1 MTLRELINSV
11 LDRGHFSHVTKFI
24 HKEYYTDQPKS
35 EQGPINCS
43 YQAVIGELL
52 ELRSQKAQYAI
63 YVHEKEERGEKFV
76 DVSLYCDE
84 DEETYAMDLTDW
96 ADLIDA
102 KIKNDL
108 NTLTWQHELLGHI
121 LWEIT
126 FYGFTEDK
134 VALELSKMKKLAE
147 RIDNGEE
154 KLIPW
159 KGFDD
164 LKDL

>member
-11 LDRGHFSHVTKFI
+11 LDRGHFSHVTQFI

-52 ELRSQKAQYAI
+52 ELRSKKAEYAI
-63 YVHEKEERGEKFV
+63 YVNEKEDRGEKFV

-84 DEETYAMDLTDW
+84 DEEAYALDLTDW

-126 FYGFTEDK
+126 FYGFTQAK
-134 VALELSKMKKLAE
+134 VELSKDKMEQLVDEVRKTF
-147 RIDNGEE
+147 GE
-154 KLIPW
+154 
-159 KGFDD
+159 DD
-164 LKDL
+164 VEEVK